1 VELACIRGRADFNRG
16 WAMVRNAR
24 AAEYEATRRPVIA
37 VGNDYPPGHLHPAHR
52 HRRAQ
57 LLYGAVGTMI
67 VETEQ
72 GAWVVP
78 PQQGVWI
85 PVGVKHSI
93 RMLGQVTT
101 RSVYVASSA
110 SAKLP
115 DRCQV
120 VGVSPLLRNLL
131 LVAVDLPIDYAQ
143 GSRAEKIM
151 SLLVDEIVDAPV
163 LPLCLPFP
171 AEARLEARCRRFMD
185 SPTPHATID
194 EWSDAL
200 GMSRRAFTRLFRRE
214 TGLSFAMWLRQAC
227 LLVAVPRLAA
237 GQPVTTVALD
247 LGYSSPS
254 AFSSMFKQVLG
265 ISPNACVANGRI

>member
-1 VELACIRGRADFNRG
+1 MARIRARADFDRE

-24 AAEYEATRRPVIA
+24 AAQYEATPHAVIA
-37 VGNDYPPGHLHPAHR
+37 VGNDYPADHLHPAHR
-52 HRRAQ
+52 HRRSQ

-85 PVGVKHSI
+85 PAGVKHSI
-93 RMLGQVTT
+93 RMLGHVTT
-101 RSVYVASSA
+101 RSVYVVPGASTR
-110 SAKLP
+110 LP

-131 LVAVDLPIDYAQ
+131 LVAVDLPTDYAH

-151 SLLVDEIVDAPV
+151 SLLIDEIGEAPV

-171 AEARLEARCRRFMD
+171 AEARLAARCRRFMD

-194 EWSDAL
+194 EWSEAL
-200 GMSRRAFTRLFRRE
+200 GMSRRAFTRLFRGE
-214 TGLSFAMWLRQAC
+214 TGLSFATWLRQAC
-227 LLVAVPRLAA
+227 LLVAVPRLVA

-247 LGYSSPS
+247 LGYSSPA

-265 ISPNACVANGRI
+265 MSPSACAADIRI